1 MSRYG
6 VVMMAVLTQLVFECD
21 DPVPVAAFWQ
31 DVLDLAPAEGTDD
44 WLTLQW
50 EPVGR
55 FSFHRVEG
63 YVPPP
68 WPGESGQQQV
78 HFDLLVDDLQ
88 AASATVERAGGTPLT
103 GVMDPGPKAWRI
115 FVDPAGHP
123 FCLVSVPE

>member
-1 MSRYG
+1 MTWTTAEGEVVVADVAGGDAAQG
-6 VVMMAVLTQLVFECD
+6 VEGLDVSFE
-21 DPVPVAAFWQ
+21 
-31 DVLDLAPAEGTDD
+31 EGTDD

-63 YVPPP
+63 HVSPQ
-68 WPGESGQQQV
+68 WPGETGQQQV

-103 GVMDPGPKAWRI
+103 EVMDPGPKAWRI
-115 FVDPAGHP
+115 FADPAGHP